1 MENENLILIA
11 KFCTHYEVDPSF
23 ISSLND
29 LGIISL
35 LEVHEEHYLS
45 VDEITQV
52 EKMARLHYDLGI
64 NLEGIHAITSL
75 LRQITTL
82 QDALMVARR
91 KLQTF
96 APEASGDDDNQLNNP
111 HN

>member
-1 MENENLILIA
+1 MENENLVLIT
-11 KFCTHYEVDPSF
+11 KFCTHYEVEPSF
-23 ISSLND
+23 ISSLNE

-45 VDEITQV
+45 VDEITAV

-75 LRQITTL
+75 LKQITTL
-82 QDALMVARR
+82 QDALMVAKR
-91 KLQTF
+91 KVETF
-96 APEASGDDDNQLNNP
+96 APEAGFDDRNS
-111 HN
+111 

>member
-1 MENENLILIA
+1 MENENLVLIA
-11 KFCTHYEVDPSF
+11 KLCTHYQVEPSF
-23 ISSLND
+23 IFSLNE

-35 LEVHEEHYLS
+35 LEVHEERYLS

-75 LRQITTL
+75 LTQIATL

-91 KLQTF
+91 KLETF
-96 APEASGDDDNQLNNP
+96 APKSEVGD
-111 HN
+111 